1 MVPPGEFL
9 GLVPA
14 WLVVYTLTMASFVA
28 AFVILYFKM
37 FRPILSGKPSGR
49 TDHMVRRIFG
59 AFPYIFGQK
68 KVLESTSIATDRA
81 GLAHSIIFWG
91 FLSFS
96 FSYLLFIY
104 GDSVNPKFSTT
115 LLTETGVEIFGAYL
129 DVLSVIL
136 LAVITLAV
144 LRRWI
149 FTANRLRFDLTQKR
163 EAAIILLLIAFLMIS
178 TILAE
183 IFYVAS
189 ENIDSHSFIG
199 NSIGSWLIDLGI
211 SKTSASAIYQ
221 TSWWIHL
228 VIILGFAIYI
238 PISKHV
244 HLVGAPLG
252 FVARQLNPKG
262 TLDTIV
268 DFEETDSFGAS
279 RMKDFNQKQL
289 LDAFACAV
297 CGRCTDACP
306 ANITGKILSPMHVV
320 QGLRYHIADATSAKN
335 EEEVPSIIG
344 SRIEKQAVWDCLTC
358 GACTEV
364 CPVGNEPFHPLIDIR
379 RYMVMEEPEMPEGA
393 QAALLN
399 LEQRGH
405 PWSGTTFTRETWY
418 EGLSVKTFKE
428 NPDAEYLL
436 WIGCTNAL
444 EQRSQSIPRALV
456 SILNRANV
464 DFAIL
469 GSEETCTGDPARR
482 MGNEYLYQMLAM
494 QNIET
499 FNHYNVR
506 KILASCPHCFNNIKN
521 EYPHLGG
528 NFEVL
533 HYSELISDLIET
545 GSIKPVVEI
554 ETTMTYHDSC
564 YLGRHNGI
572 YDAPRKIAQS
582 IPGLELTEMK
592 KCRGNGFCCGA
603 GGGHMWYE
611 EEGTERVNHARTDQ
625 FLQTGANMVGVSCP
639 FCMQML
645 EEGVQSKGRD
655 KTRQVKDLVE
665 LLEESLG

>member
-1 MVPPGEFL
+1 MVPPVEFL
-9 GLVPA
+9 GLVPT
-14 WLVVYTLTMASFVA
+14 WLIVYASTVLSFGT

-37 FRPILSGKPSGR
+37 FRPILSGTPSGR
-49 TDHMVRRIFG
+49 TDHMARRILG

-68 KVLESTSIATDRA
+68 KVLESTSIANDRA

-96 FSYLLFIY
+96 LSYLLFIY

-115 LLTETGVEIFGAYL
+115 LITETGVKIFGAYL
-129 DVLSVIL
+129 DVLSIVL
-136 LAVITLAV
+136 LAAIVLAIF
-144 LRRWI
+144 RRWI

-163 EAAIILLLIAFLMIS
+163 EAAIILLLIALLMIS

-189 ENIDSHSFIG
+189 KNVESHSFIG
-199 NSIGSWLIDLGI
+199 NSIGGWLIDLGI
-211 SKTSASAIYQ
+211 SATPAATIYQ

-244 HLVGAPLG
+244 HLVGAPIG
-252 FVARQLNPKG
+252 FFARQLNSKG
-262 TLDTIV
+262 TLNTIV
-268 DFEETDSFGAS
+268 DFEEADSFGAS

-320 QGLRYHIADATSAKN
+320 QGLRYHIADATSVKN
-335 EEEVPSIIG
+335 EEDVPSIIG

-379 RYMVMEEPEMPEGA
+379 RYMVMEEPEIPEGA
-393 QAALLN
+393 QGALLN

-444 EQRSQSIPRALV
+444 EQRSQSIPRSLV
-456 SILNRANV
+456 SILNRASV

-482 MGNEYLYQMLAM
+482 MGNEYLYQMLAK

-499 FNHYNVR
+499 FNRYKVK
-506 KILASCPHCFNNIKN
+506 KILTSCPHCFNNIKN

-528 NFEVL
+528 KFEVL
-533 HYSELISDLIET
+533 HYSELISDLIEIGT
-545 GSIKPVVEI
+545 IKPVVEI
-554 ETTMTYHDSC
+554 ETTMAYHDSC

-572 YDAPRKIAQS
+572 YEAPRKIAAS

-592 KCRGNGFCCGA
+592 KCRENGFCCGA

-611 EEGTERVNHARTDQ
+611 EEGKERVNHARTDQ

-645 EEGVQSKGRD
+645 EEGVQSKGVNET
-655 KTRQVKDLVE
+655 KEVKDLVE